1 MADRY
6 TFAIGRRKTS
16 IASVRLFEGTEKSV
30 INGKQIDVVCQ
41 TENDKKNLMTPFA
54 ITDTAKNFYFTAVVK
69 GGGVT
74 GQIEAVRH
82 AISRALVKFDE
93 NLKSPLK
100 KAGMLTRDPRM
111 VERKKPGKVKARKS
125 PQFSKR

>member
-16 IASVRLFEGTEKSV
+16 VASVRLYEGAEKSE
-30 INGKQIDVVCQ
+30 INGKGLEVACQ
-41 TENDKKNLMTPFA
+41 TENDKKNLMTPFTV
-54 ITDTAKNFYFTAVVK
+54 TDTAKNLYFTAVVK

-82 AISRALVKFDE
+82 AIARALVKYDE
-93 NLKSPLK
+93 TFKPALK
-100 KAGMLTRDPRM
+100 KAGLLTRDPRM
-111 VERKKPGKVKARKS
+111 VERKKPGRVKARKS